1 MRNFVHLVEE
11 KRLLKQ
17 NVQQNDDKS
26 LNSHIW
32 KQYFYGKR
40 GTNVLSHCLILL
52 CSTRNHRS
60 QSQDLKIYMSH
71 PLIGKETGLSEQTF
85 RLKDIFLLF
94 FFQPRWKSCIPG
106 DPENLPLVVL
116 VRKTWLV
123 VRYALNRNLD
133 TINPSHNLSPNE
145 IQSRVSEGFCTHPN
159 LTLFLGL
166 FFALC
171 FLIIKYLPRINGTV
185 ITKSWM
191 KQVQMLAVSSQVT

>member
-1 MRNFVHLVEE
+1 M
-11 KRLLKQ
+11 Q
-17 NVQQNDDKS
+17 NVQQNDDKG

-32 KQYFYGKR
+32 KQCFYDKR

-52 CSTRNHRS
+52 CSTHNHRF
-60 QSQDLKIYMSH
+60 QTQDLKIYMSH
-71 PLIGKETGLSEQTF
+71 PVIGKETGLSEQTF
-85 RLKDIFLLF
+85 RLKNI

-106 DPENLPLVVL
+106 DPKNLPLVVL

-123 VRYALNRNLD
+123 VPCALNRNLD

-159 LTLFLGL
+159 LAQFFGL

-171 FLIIKYLPRINGTV
+171 FLTIKYLPHINGTV
-185 ITKSWM
+185 LTKSWM